1 MTARIFLL
9 DQARESGRHKRT
21 DGKTDQERDCLRRS
35 QASILAF
42 EASRERDDLSCEA
55 GALEGHLARETLEFL
70 HDCNR
75 VGTQAVSGYMRLWS
89 TGIDLLDASIKYGT
103 KLLHRYSLSSSPTM
117 ELDRAKKF
125 SAEGK
130 NVQGTPG
137 ESRGA

>member
-1 MTARIFLL
+1 MGAVVSYDLEKARLK
-9 DQARESGRHKRT
+9 RGYRHA

-117 ELDRAKKF
+117 ELDREKF
-125 SAEGK
+125 PAAFGE
-130 NVQGTPG
+130 NVPRTEARREP
-137 ESRGA
+137 